1 LIDAGENTVKTLDYY
16 AIDGLLTG
24 EELGLRDAVQGWVE
38 AECLPIIAGHY
49 EKGTF
54 PRHLI
59 PGMGEMGLFG
69 LHVDGYGCKK
79 GSHMA
84 YGLVCQE
91 LGRCD
96 SGLRAMFSVQ
106 NSLVMYPIF
115 AFGSEDQRQKWLPK
129 MAKGEVIGCF
139 GLSEPDFG
147 SNPQGMLTRAEKRGS
162 GYVLHGK
169 KMWITN
175 GSMAH
180 LALIWAKLDGE
191 TNGFLVETDRPGFD
205 ARAIER
211 KLAYRTSPTALI
223 LLDGC
228 EIPSENLLPRA
239 AGLKAV
245 FACLNLARFGVG
257 CGALGS
263 ALACYQAA
271 QSFALKR
278 EVFHRPIGSFQLVQ
292 EKLARMVVEITK
304 AQLLSYHLARLMD
317 SGKARHQQISLF
329 KLNNVREAMKIARMA
344 RDILGGRGIL
354 ADHHVMRHLCDLE
367 ALSTLE
373 GTETVHT
380 LVMGHDLTGIS
391 AFE

>member
-1 LIDAGENTVKTLDYY
+1 VKTLDYY
-16 AIDGLLTG
+16 AIDRLLTD
-24 EELGLRDAVQGWVE
+24 EERGLRDAVRGWVE

-54 PRHLI
+54 PHHLI
-59 PGMGEMGLFG
+59 PRMAEMGLFG
-69 LHVDGYGCKK
+69 LHVEGYGCKNA
-79 GSHMA
+79 SHMV
-84 YGLVCQE
+84 YGLFCQE

-115 AFGSEDQRQKWLPK
+115 AFGSDDQREKWLPK
-129 MAKGEVIGCF
+129 MARGEVIGCF

-147 SNPQGMLTRAEKRGS
+147 SNPQGMLTRAERKGS
-162 GYVLHGK
+162 GYVLYGK

-175 GSMAH
+175 GSMAQ
-180 LALIWAKLDGE
+180 LALIWAKLEGE
-191 TNGFLVETDRPGFD
+191 IKGFLVETDRPGFD

-228 EIPSENLLPRA
+228 EIPSENLLPGA
-239 AGLKAV
+239 AGLRAV
-245 FACLNLARFGVG
+245 FECLNLARFGVG

-263 ALACYQAA
+263 AFACYHAA
-271 QSFALKR
+271 DAFASKR
-278 EVFHRPIGSFQLVQ
+278 EVFNRPIGSFQLVQ
-292 EKLARMVVEITK
+292 EKLARMVIEITK
-304 AQLLSYHLARLMD
+304 AQLLAYHLARLLD
-317 SGKARHQQISLF
+317 DGQGRHQQISLF
-329 KLNNVREAMKIARMA
+329 KMNNVRESMKIARMA
-344 RDILGGRGIL
+344 RDILGARGIL

-373 GTETVHT
+373 GTETIHT
-380 LVMGHDLTGIS
+380 LIMGHHLTGIS

>member
-1 LIDAGENTVKTLDYY
+1 MKTLDYY
-16 AIDGLLTG
+16 AIDGLLTD
-24 EELGLRDAVQGWVE
+24 EERDLRDAVRGWVE

-54 PRHLI
+54 PHHLI
-59 PGMGEMGLFG
+59 PRMADMGLFG
-69 LHVDGYGCKK
+69 LHVDGYGCQKA
-79 GSHMA
+79 SHMA

-106 NSLVMYPIF
+106 NSLCMYPIF
-115 AFGSEDQRQKWLPK
+115 AFGSEDQQQKWLPK
-129 MAKGEVIGCF
+129 MARGEVIGCF

-147 SNPQGMLTRAEKRGS
+147 SNPGGMVTRAERRGL

-180 LALIWAKLDGE
+180 VALIWAKLDGE
-191 TNGFLVETDRPGFD
+191 IKGFLVETDRPGFD
-205 ARAIER
+205 ARPIER

-228 EIPSENLLPRA
+228 EIPSENLLPGG
-239 AGLKAV
+239 AGLKAA

-263 ALACYQAA
+263 ALASYQAA

-278 EVFHRPIGSFQLVQ
+278 EVFNRPIGAFQLVQ
-292 EKLARMVVEITK
+292 EKLARMVIEITK
-304 AQLLSYHLARLMD
+304 AQLLAYHLSRLLD
-317 SGKARHQQISLF
+317 GGQGRHQQVSLF
-329 KLNNVREAMKIARMA
+329 KMNNVHEAMKIARTA
-344 RDILGGRGIL
+344 RDILGARGIL

-373 GTETVHT
+373 GTQAIHT
-380 LVMGHDLTGIS
+380 LVLGNDLTGFS

>member
-1 LIDAGENTVKTLDYY
+1 LDYY
-16 AIDGLLTG
+16 AIDRLLTD
-24 EELGLRDAVQGWVE
+24 EERELRDAVRGWVE
-38 AECLPIIAGHY
+38 SECLPVIAGHY

-54 PRHLI
+54 PHHLI
-59 PGMGEMGLFG
+59 PRMAEMGLFG
-69 LHVDGYGCKK
+69 FHVDGYGCKK
-79 GSHMA
+79 GSYMA

-115 AFGSEDQRQKWLPK
+115 AFGSDDQRKKWLPK
-129 MAKGEVIGCF
+129 MARGDVIGCF

-175 GSMAH
+175 GPVAH
-180 LALIWAKLDGE
+180 LALIWAKLNGE
-191 TNGFLVETDRPGFD
+191 IKGFLVETDRPGFD
-205 ARAIER
+205 ARTIER
-211 KLAYRTSPTALI
+211 KLAYRTSQTGLI

-228 EIPSENLLPRA
+228 EVPSENLLPRA
-239 AGLKAV
+239 TGLRAV
-245 FACLNLARFGVG
+245 LACLNLARFGVG

-278 EVFHRPIGSFQLVQ
+278 EVFNRPIGSFQLVQ
-292 EKLARMVVEITK
+292 EKLVRMVIEITK
-304 AQLLSYHLARLMD
+304 AQLLTYHLARLLD
-317 SGKARHQQISLF
+317 GGQGRHQQISLF

-367 ALSTLE
+367 AVSTLE

-380 LVMGHDLTGIS
+380 LIMGQDLTGIS